1 MELTNFLIGIVE
13 GGHKLRIAY
22 ANTPFLL
29 KTMSVGINFQQDIN
43 QKLWRVPKK
52 FAQVEKGVNKIGVPS
67 FDD

>member
-22 ANTPFLL
+22 ANTPFFV

-43 QKLWRVPKK
+43 QKLWRVPKIIRTIG
-52 FAQVEKGVNKIGVPS
+52 KGVTIPS
-67 FDD
+67 LND

>member
-1 MELTNFLIGIVE
+1 MAPFDYTNFLIGIVE

-43 QKLWRVPKK
+43 QKLWRVPKIIRTSG
-52 FAQVEKGVNKIGVPS
+52 KGG
-67 FDD
+67 

>member
-43 QKLWRVPKK
+43 QKLWRVPKIIRTSG
-52 FAQVEKGVNKIGVPS
+52 KGG
-67 FDD
+67 

>member
-43 QKLWRVPKK
+43 QKLRRVPKIIRTSG
-52 FAQVEKGVNKIGVPS
+52 KGG
-67 FDD
+67 

>member
-43 QKLWRVPKK
+43 QKLWRVPKIIRTS
-52 FAQVEKGVNKIGVPS
+52 G
-67 FDD
+67 